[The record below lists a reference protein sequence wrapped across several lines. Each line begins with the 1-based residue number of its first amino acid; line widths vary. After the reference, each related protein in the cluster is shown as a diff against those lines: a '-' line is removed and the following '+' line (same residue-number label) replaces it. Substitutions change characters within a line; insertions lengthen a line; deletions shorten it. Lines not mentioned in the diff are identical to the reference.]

1 MALGGRARQQKETR
15 SVASAFHVRSG
26 AESRRRAVNCCSI
39 SPSKRRNGGSAVL
52 IVLILLSVM
61 AVLVASNTVVLR
73 RLKVELQLLD
83 QKQTRAVQ
91 ERTNAK

>member
-1 MALGGRARQQKETR
+1 
-15 SVASAFHVRSG
+15 
-26 AESRRRAVNCCSI
+26 
-39 SPSKRRNGGSAVL
+39 
-52 IVLILLSVM
+52 M